1 MTARRLLTATVSVPQ
16 AIVQVLEE
24 AGVNFV
30 FGMPGGRTI
39 PIYDALYD
47 RRSTIRTILA
57 REEGLAAVMADAHG
71 RLTGRPAVAMG
82 QAAFMLTNSGMGI
95 VEAYLAGSPML
106 VIADLSDG
114 HPFTQHG
121 PYQSGTGDFGSWDAR
136 DTIRGYTK
144 EVFVARDAASAVQ
157 STQLALKHATTGQ
170 PGPVALLFHSAA
182 LSATVGP
189 DTTPRL
195 YATEHYLPSQR
206 ETADPGDISDAVQ
219 ALARASK
226 PVIVAGNGVRM
237 SAAQSQLLEL
247 AELLGTPV
255 ATTASGKATFPEN
268 HPLALGVF
276 GNFGLEAANA
286 TIADADLILAVGTKL
301 GPTDTANEN
310 PALLDP
316 ERQVFLQID
325 VEPRHAGWSFPV
337 QHTLIGDATAILGQ
351 LVDAVRQAE
360 LPGRVNGPLEVTEAH
375 RKLASFHVPESESA
389 ARPILP
395 QRLIADLG
403 KAAPDDCIIT
413 CDAGENRLFMMHH
426 FQTRGSMEY
435 LQPAAVGGMGY
446 AVPAALAAKLVHPD
460 RAVIAV
466 CGDGGF
472 AIALNGL
479 LTAIEEGINIVTVV
493 LNNSALGWVRH
504 GQGDRPIA
512 SSFHAFDYSAITRAM
527 GCEAFR
533 VEDPA
538 DITQTVNKALACGK
552 PAVVEVIT
560 SLDATFRDVS
570 SPLARLPTP
579 LTTTFASLAHPQQQ
593 RDNLHLGRQPVDN

>member
-1 MTARRLLTATVSVPQ
+1 MTARRLLSETVSVPE
-16 AIVQVLEE
+16 AIVRVLEE
-24 AGVNFV
+24 AGVRFV

-47 RRSTIRTILA
+47 HRQTIRTVLV

-71 RLTGRPAVAMG
+71 RLTGRPAVCMG

-95 VEAYLAGSPML
+95 VEAFLAGSPML

-121 PYQSGTGDFGSWDAR
+121 PYQSGAGDFGSWDAR
-136 DTIRGYTK
+136 DAIRAFTK
-144 EVFVARDAASAVQ
+144 QVFVARDPASAVQ
-157 STQLALKHATTGQ
+157 STQLALKHALSGQ

-189 DTTPRL
+189 ATAPRL
-195 YATEHYLPSQR
+195 YATQQYLPPER
-206 ETADPGDISDAVQ
+206 PGADPDAVDAALE
-219 ALARASK
+219 ALASTSR
-226 PVIVAGNGVRM
+226 PVIIAGNGVRM
-237 SAAQSQLLEL
+237 SGAQDRLREL
-247 AELLGTPV
+247 AELLKAPV
-255 ATTASGKATFPEN
+255 ATTASGKGTFPES

-286 TIADADLILAVGTKL
+286 VVADADLVLAVGTKL

-316 ERQVFLQID
+316 ERQAFLQVD
-325 VEPRHAGWSFPV
+325 VEPRHAAWSFPV
-337 QHTLIGDATAILGQ
+337 QHALIGDAAAVLAQVT
-351 LVDAVRQAE
+351 DAVRRAE
-360 LPGRVNGPLEVTEAH
+360 LPGRAAGVEDVAEAH
-375 RKLASFHVPESESA
+375 RRYASFVTPESASD

-395 QRLIADLG
+395 QRLIDDLG
-403 KAAPDDCIIT
+403 RAAPDDAIIT

-426 FQTRGSMEY
+426 FQTRPGMEY

-446 AVPAALAAKLVHPD
+446 AVPAALAAKLVHPN
-460 RAVIAV
+460 RSAIAV

-472 AIALNGL
+472 AIGMNGL
-479 LTAIEEGINIVTVV
+479 LSAIDEDIAITVV
-493 LNNSALGWVRH
+493 VMNNSALGWVRH

-512 SSFHAFDYSAITRAM
+512 SSFHAFDYSAIARAM

-533 VEDPA
+533 VEDPDKLVSTLNRA
-538 DITQTVNKALACGK
+538 ISCGR

-570 SPLARLPTP
+570 SPLAAYPPR
-579 LTTTFASLAHPQQQ
+579 
-593 RDNLHLGRQPVDN
+593 G